1 MAIFQEPDTQPPETE
16 TACGLDG
23 LDGLDGKILCSYDS
37 GGNYDSFAAY
47 TLNSGEDTSE
57 LIDTIKNFTFYIGW
71 TEPFNVYK
79 SFSLYAEWTVY
90 TGTAQDGDGG
100 MPLSPESLDSTVPGT
115 YQVKGTLILP
125 NGCQWKDGFIP
136 PVPVIPISILENGEK
151 KLLTRLNDA
160 DFSYYL
166 QPALYEVNSSYYSYD
181 LESLPEY
188 ALTFTEDYSSA
199 VMLDT
204 HWDYS
209 AVDIS
214 RPGTCLLYTS
224 RCV

>member
-1 MAIFQEPDTQPPETE
+1 MAVFIFILLFSLHIHASEPSAPADGYSKQISENSVMQEDESESEPETAETVPPPKNMAIFQEPDTQPPETE
-16 TACGLDG
+16 TACG

-47 TLNSGEDTSE
+47 TLNYGEDTSE

-71 TEPFNVYK
+71 TEPFNIYK

-125 NGCQWKDGFIP
+125 NGCQWKDG
-136 PVPVIPISILENGEK
+136 L
-151 KLLTRLNDA
+151 
-160 DFSYYL
+160 
-166 QPALYEVNSSYYSYD
+166 
-181 LESLPEY
+181 
-188 ALTFTEDYSSA
+188 
-199 VMLDT
+199 
-204 HWDYS
+204 YS
-209 AVDIS
+209 ACPRHSHIY
-214 RPGTCLLYTS
+214 PGKWGKEAAH
-224 RCV
+224 